1 MKKLLRNFSFSLLII
16 LLFYLPSLAQ
26 NVAPVLD
33 SIGAQ
38 SVNEGQVLTFRVH
51 ATDANGDSIIL
62 SATSIPTNASFTDSG
77 NGSGSLTFSPNYNQ
91 AAVYNITFFARDTLG
106 GVDSEVVAITVNNVN
121 LAPVLDSIG
130 PKSVNE
136 GANLTFRVHATDAD
150 GDAITLTATN
160 APTNSSFADSGNGA
174 GSFTFNPSYTQSGTY
189 NVTFKATDPSLA
201 VDSEVVAITVN
212 NVNLVPV
219 LDSIG
224 PRSVNEGA
232 NLTFRVHATDADGD
246 VIALTATNAP
256 TNSSFAD
263 SGNSAGSF
271 TFNPSYA
278 QSGTYN
284 VTFKATDPSLAV
296 DSEVVAITVNNV
308 NLVPVLDSIGPRSV
322 NEGANLTFRVHATD
336 TDGDAITL
344 TATSLPT
351 NSSFAD
357 SGNGAGSFTF
367 NPSYTQ
373 SGTYNVTFKAT
384 DPSLAVDS
392 EVVTITVNNINNPP
406 VLDSIGPKS
415 VTEGQVLTFRVHA
428 TDINGDR

>member
-1 MKKLLRNFSFSLLII
+1 M
-16 LLFYLPSLAQ
+16 
-26 NVAPVLD
+26 
-33 SIGAQ
+33 
-38 SVNEGQVLTFRVH
+38 TFRVH

-77 NGSGSLTFSPNYNQ
+77 NGSGLFTFSPNYIQ
-91 AAVYNITFFARDTLG
+91 AAVYNVTFFSRDTLG

-121 LAPVLDSIG
+121 LVPVLDPIG
-130 PKSVNE
+130 PQSVNE
-136 GANLTFRVHATDAD
+136 GSNLTFRVHATDAD
-150 GDAITLTATN
+150 GDVITLTATN
-160 APTNSSFADSGNGA
+160 LPTNSSFADSGNGS

-189 NVTFKATDPSLA
+189 NVIFKATDPSLA

-224 PRSVNEGA
+224 PKSVNEGS

-246 VIALTATNAP
+246 VITLTATNLP

-263 SGNSAGSF
+263 SGNGSGSF
-271 TFNPSYA
+271 TFNPSYT
-278 QSGTYN
+278 QSGVHN
-284 VTFKATDPSLAV
+284 VIFKATDPSLAV

-308 NLVPVLDSIGPRSV
+308 NLVPVLDSIGPKSV
-322 NEGANLTFRVHATD
+322 NEGSNLTFRVHATD
-336 TDGDAITL
+336 ADGDVITL
-344 TATSLPT
+344 TATNLPT

-357 SGNGAGSFTF
+357 SGNGSGSFTF

-373 SGTYNVTFKAT
+373 SGVYNVIFKAT

-392 EVVTITVNNINNPP
+392 EVVAITVNNVNLVP
-406 VLDSIGPKS
+406 VLDSIGPKN
-415 VTEGQVLTFRVHA
+415 VNEGA
-428 TDINGDR
+428 I

>member
-189 NVTFKATDPSLA
+189 NVTFKATDPS
-201 VDSEVVAITVN
+201 
-212 NVNLVPV
+212 
-219 LDSIG
+219 
-224 PRSVNEGA
+224 
-232 NLTFRVHATDADGD
+232 
-246 VIALTATNAP
+246 
-256 TNSSFAD
+256 
-263 SGNSAGSF
+263 
-271 TFNPSYA
+271 
-278 QSGTYN
+278 
-284 VTFKATDPSLAV
+284 
-296 DSEVVAITVNNV
+296 
-308 NLVPVLDSIGPRSV
+308 
-322 NEGANLTFRVHATD
+322 
-336 TDGDAITL
+336 
-344 TATSLPT
+344 
-351 NSSFAD
+351 
-357 SGNGAGSFTF
+357 
-367 NPSYTQ
+367 
-373 SGTYNVTFKAT
+373 
-384 DPSLAVDS
+384 
-392 EVVTITVNNINNPP
+392 
-406 VLDSIGPKS
+406 
-415 VTEGQVLTFRVHA
+415 
-428 TDINGDR
+428 